1 MKKINTNSIGE
12 ILRFSYKTD
21 KVLFISFIIK
31 ELSLTVSV
39 FINLYLVKLI
49 INSLSVGKT
58 QKEIFMF
65 CVAALLSTFV
75 LSIIRR
81 FTSETVSTHYR
92 TALYKRDIQIK
103 KKTMELDYEFLEDAD
118 IHMNIKKINQFD
130 NFGNYGVYHII
141 RNTAALISGCIT
153 LILSVCFSFR
163 LFVIHSV
170 ITAIPNWLQNSIF
183 LFLFFLINAAAIKF
197 LSTINAKMHKLM
209 SGDILFINSLGSA
222 YINITEDY
230 KSGKDIRIYNYNL
243 FNAVVVNMEKNV
255 TKLYNGMSK
264 IVTHS
269 NVPISLMNMLALLLV
284 YLYAGLKGFGGEILA
299 GDVVQYTGTAVQASS
314 AIIVFINAFSA
325 FALNKEYFSVL
336 FDYLNLD
343 TCKYR
348 GTLPVEKRD
357 DNEYEFEFK
366 NVSFKYPKT
375 EKYILKNVNLKFKIG
390 KRLAIVGIN
399 GSGKTTLIK
408 LLIRL
413 YDPSEGEIL
422 LNGINIKKYD
432 YEEYLSL
439 FSVVFQDFKLF
450 SFSLA
455 ENIAGS
461 SNYDTKK
468 IESVLQKSGFSENLK
483 RFPNGIKT
491 NLYKNYEKDGIEIS
505 GGEAQKIAMARALYK
520 DAPFIILD
528 EPTAALDPISEF
540 EIYSK
545 FDEITGDKTTVFIS
559 HRLSSCRFC
568 SDIAVF
574 DEGSLVQF
582 GSHETLVHD
591 KNGKYAQL
599 WNAQAQYYK
608 TEEIERLMR

>member
-1 MKKINTNSIGE
+1 MHKINTNSIGG
-12 ILRFSYKTD
+12 ILQFSYNTD
-21 KVLFISFIIK
+21 KVLFISFVIK
-31 ELSLTVSV
+31 ELSLTLSI

-49 INSLSVGKT
+49 INSLSAGKT
-58 QKEIFMF
+58 QKEVFIFCF
-65 CVAALLSTFV
+65 AALFSTFV
-75 LSIIRR
+75 LSLIRR
-81 FTSETVSTHYR
+81 FTSETVSTRYR
-92 TALYKRDIQIK
+92 IALHKRDIQIN
-103 KKTMELDYEFLEDAD
+103 KKTMNLDYEFLEDAG
-118 IHMNIKKINQFD
+118 IHLNIEKIKQFD

-141 RNTAALISGCIT
+141 RNAAQLISGCVT
-153 LILSVCFSFR
+153 LILSVCFSFK
-163 LFVIHSV
+163 LFVIHSA
-170 ITAIPNWLQNSIF
+170 ITAVPNWLQNIIF
-183 LFLFFLINAAAIKF
+183 LFLFFLVNAVAVKF
-197 LSTINAKMHKLM
+197 LSMVNTKMQKLM
-209 SGDILFINSLGSA
+209 SGDILFINTLGNA
-222 YINITEDY
+222 YMKITEDY

-243 FNAVVVNMEKNV
+243 FNTVALNMQKNV
-255 TKLYNGMSK
+255 TRLYNGMSK
-264 IVTHS
+264 ILIQS
-269 NVPISLMNMLALLLV
+269 NVPISLMNMLSLLLV

-314 AIIVFINAFSA
+314 AVIVFINAISA
-325 FALNKEYFSVL
+325 FVLNKEYFRIL

-343 TCKYR
+343 NGKYR

-375 EKYILKNVNLKFKIG
+375 EKYILKNINLKFKIG
-390 KRLAIVGIN
+390 KRLAIVGMN

-413 YDPSEGEIL
+413 YDPNEGEIL
-422 LNGINIKKYD
+422 LNGINIQKYD

-455 ENIAGS
+455 ENIAAS
-461 SNYDTKK
+461 SNYDTAK
-468 IESVLQKSGFSENLK
+468 IETVLQKTGFCENLK

-491 NLYKNYEKDGIEIS
+491 NLYKNYEEDGIEIS

-540 EIYSK
+540 EIYSQ
-545 FDEITGDKTTVFIS
+545 FDEITGNKTAVFIS

-568 SDIAVF
+568 SEIAVF
-574 DEGSLVQF
+574 DEGSLVQL
-582 GSHETLVHD
+582 GPHETLIQD
-591 KNGKYAQL
+591 KTGKYAEL

-608 TEEIERLMR
+608 TEEIKRLMQ